1 MKYTNIKRG
10 VSPSSSIRPPSPS
23 IRTNQHHIPVRSNAR
38 TNIASSNNVNNDIDR
53 ELLSQSADFD
63 GPDIEIQSILSS
75 AAQSSIH
82 DLVLAQKQ
90 DRYLSSVL
98 PISNTNGADV
108 EDEENI
114 ENDVEVAITD
124 AESDKT
130 DLTSF
135 ASYMQTTIIDN
146 KNLSSDSRNQ
156 EINEM
161 LSHMPSQTLAY
172 FMESIMKEVEKRK
185 DTANAIQN
193 GVTIAG
199 RAGLEDTINP
209 NVSTNI
215 RRPSF
220 EKVERK
226 SSPSL
231 NKNNKNP
238 NLKITKFDGNKGTVS
253 AMKKSNNAIILSRPT
268 VQRIPNKSNKINP
281 WTSYKGKKNNTPFKG
296 TSNKDAHE
304 ETRECDFDEE
314 LREINVSPTLRS
326 SFDGLTLIDKN
337 KIQQRVNNR
346 HGAAHPHE
354 KMFKTGPRYNP
365 SPPTTTTQKARDTIP
380 SVISEAMKLFSFKK
394 PKSSKE
400 KQSQE
405 DDLIVVEAIKVKNL
419 IRCANIDLLSDDESS
434 NGQSSFSI
442 SASTAFDDRSAGSS
456 SRCVSIK

>member
-1 MKYTNIKRG
+1 MNKFNNIKRG

-23 IRTNQHHIPVRSNAR
+23 IRTNQHHIPVRPSSR
-38 TNIASSNNVNNDIDR
+38 SNIAPPNQLNNDIDR

-98 PISNTNGADV
+98 PSTSNDGDV

-114 ENDVEVAITD
+114 ENDVEIAITD
-124 AESDKT
+124 AESDRT

-135 ASYMQTTIIDN
+135 ACYMQTAIIDN
-146 KNLSSDSRNQ
+146 KNLSSDTTNQ
-156 EINEM
+156 EITEM
-161 LSHMPSQTLAY
+161 LSNMSSQSLVY
-172 FMESIMKEVEKRK
+172 FMENIMKEVEKRK

-199 RAGLEDTINP
+199 RAGLEYTINP
-209 NVSTNI
+209 NPSTNI

-231 NKNNKNP
+231 YKKNNT
-238 NLKITKFDGNKGTVS
+238 KITKFDGKGTVPI
-253 AMKKSNNAIILSRPT
+253 KKTNNSIILSRPT
-268 VQRIPNKSNKINP
+268 VQRISYNNNNNNNNNKSNKLNA
-281 WTSYKGKKNNTPFKG
+281 WTSYKGKKNNAPLKG
-296 TSNKDAHE
+296 ATVSNNAHE
-304 ETRECDFDEE
+304 ESRECDFDEE
-314 LREINVSPTLRS
+314 LREINVSPTLRV
-326 SFDGLTLIDKN
+326 SFDGLTINEKN

-365 SPPTTTTQKARDTIP
+365 SPPNTQKVKENIFT
-380 SVISEAMKLFSFKK
+380 EAMKLFSFKK
-394 PKSSKE
+394 PKISKE
-400 KQSQE
+400 KASQE
-405 DDLIVVEAIKVKNL
+405 GEEDLIIVEAIKVKNL
-419 IRCANIDLLSDDESS
+419 RCVNILSDDESS

-456 SRCVSIK
+456 TRLSIK